1 MATSMCMRLVRHE
14 RGELRDYGVSGPAYS
29 LDLELHSQVSCTGA
43 WTSEKEGSLFCVEI
57 PVKIESSK
65 SGVPVLC
72 MFASSALQPLL
83 PFNCQQVVVLRR
95 LTWAHP

>member
-43 WTSEKEGSLFCVEI
+43 WTSEKEGSELSNLLQALLSI
-57 PVKIESSK
+57 LKIEMWR
-65 SGVPVLC
+65 G
-72 MFASSALQPLL
+72 AHL
-83 PFNCQQVVVLRR
+83 PFN
-95 LTWAHP
+95 